1 VRQVPELLAPAGNLE
16 KLKIALLYGADAV
29 YCSGKAFGLRAGAGN
44 LSEIEL
50 EEGTAFAHQMGRKV
64 YITVNI
70 IPHNQ
75 DLQGLPEYLGFLAAI
90 GIDALI
96 VSDPGVISL
105 AREVVPHI
113 PLHLSTQANAVNW
126 RSVRFWQ
133 EQGVQR
139 VILARELSCEEI
151 AAIRRKTE
159 VELEVFVHGA
169 MCMAYSGRCL
179 LSMYLT
185 GRDANRGDCAQPCRW
200 RYSVVEEKR
209 PGEYLALEEDER
221 GTYIFNSKDLC
232 LIDYIP
238 ELVKLGL
245 ASLKIEG
252 RMKGIHY
259 VGTVTRVYRQALDA
273 YRQGPEGFE
282 VRGEWR
288 QELEKVSHRDYT
300 TGFFCH
306 SPGAGDHV
314 YGSSSYIRNYDF
326 VGLVKDYNPVEK
338 KALIEQRNPFAVGDK
353 VEVTGPE
360 TETFSFPIKEIFGAE
375 EGTPLKTAPHPQ
387 QLVWV
392 PVPRPLKP
400 YDLVRRIR
408 VEGQDI

>member
-1 VRQVPELLAPAGNLE
+1 MPEIPELLAPAGNLE

-44 LSEIEL
+44 LSPEEL
-50 EEGTAFAHQMGRKV
+50 EEGVALAHQMGRRV
-64 YITVNI
+64 YVTVNI
-70 IPHNQ
+70 IPHNGDFQ
-75 DLQGLPEYLGFLAAI
+75 DLSEYLLYLASI
-90 GIDALI
+90 GVDALI
-96 VSDPGVISL
+96 VADPGVLTL
-105 AREVVPHI
+105 ARELVPHL

-139 VILARELSCEEI
+139 IILARELSREEI
-151 AAIRRKTE
+151 AEIRQKTGA
-159 VELEVFVHGA
+159 ELEVFVHGA

-200 RYSVVEEKR
+200 RYSVVEERR
-209 PGEYLALEEDER
+209 PGKYMALEEDDR

-238 ELVKLGL
+238 ELVELGL

-252 RMKGIHY
+252 RMKSIHY

-273 YRQGPEGFE
+273 YRQDPEAFA
-282 VRGEWR
+282 VREEWR

-306 SPGAGDHV
+306 PPAAEDHDYKS
-314 YGSSSYIRNYDF
+314 YGYIRTYDF
-326 VGLVKDYNPVEK
+326 VGLVRT
-338 KALIEQRNPFAVGDK
+338 IIRR
-353 VEVTGPE
+353 TGGP
-360 TETFSFPIKEIFGAE
+360 
-375 EGTPLKTAPHPQ
+375 
-387 QLVWV
+387 
-392 PVPRPLKP
+392 
-400 YDLVRRIR
+400 
-408 VEGQDI
+408 